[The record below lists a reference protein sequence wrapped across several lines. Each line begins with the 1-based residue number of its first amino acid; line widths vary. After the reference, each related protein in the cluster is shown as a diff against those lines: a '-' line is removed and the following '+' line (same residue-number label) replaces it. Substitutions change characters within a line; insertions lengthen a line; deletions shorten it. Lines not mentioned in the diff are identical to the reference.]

1 MMVFVKH
8 QTLEKTYVKAQANAA
23 PPGEKETSSPL
34 VLRAEVGAAPK
45 EREQ

>member
-8 QTLEKTYVKAQANAA
+8 QTRVKALSNAA

-34 VLRAEVGAAPK
+34 VLRAVVGAAPK